1 MNRTIVALLLVIVLL
16 VGTAMYLFGQR
27 SAGPAGG
34 DDVGAAQ
41 PVDAGNK
48 TKEVAGAGAGAKAE
62 KAKLATGLKAGRER
76 AKLERAVRVGTDGP
90 YASACRG
97 IGSVTNLPGGN
108 DNFLSVREGP
118 SVKARQSDK
127 LGDDAPVFLC
137 DQNEDGGWIGIVYQA
152 DGYVPVT
159 DECRVEE
166 NVPSRRPYAGPCL
179 SGWVS
184 AKYIETRVQG

>member
-1 MNRTIVALLLVIVLL
+1 MNRTIVALLLIIVLL
-16 VGTAMYLFGQR
+16 VGTVMYQFGQR
-27 SAGPAGG
+27 SAGSADGS
-34 DDVGAAQ
+34 DLSAAQ
-41 PVDAGNK
+41 PANAKAGAK
-48 TKEVAGAGAGAKAE
+48 AAEAGAGAKAE
-62 KAKLATGLKAGRER
+62 QAEPATGRER
-76 AKLERAVRVGTDGP
+76 ATLKRAVRVGNDGP

-118 SVKARQSDK
+118 SARARQTDK

-152 DGYVPVT
+152 EGYVPVT

-166 NVPSRRPYAGPCL
+166 SVPSRRPYAGPCL

-184 AKYIETRVQG
+184 AKFIETRVQG

>member
-1 MNRTIVALLLVIVLL
+1 MRMNRTIVALLLVIVLL
-16 VGTAMYLFGQR
+16 VGTVMYLFGQR
-27 SAGPAGG
+27 SAGRASG
-34 DDVGAAQ
+34 DDIGTVQ
-41 PVDAGNK
+41 PADAGAK
-48 TKEVAGAGAGAKAE
+48 AAEAGAGAKAE
-62 KAKLATGLKAGRER
+62 QTGLEAGRER
-76 AKLERAVRVGTDGP
+76 ARLKRAVRVGTDGP

-118 SVKARQSDK
+118 SARARQTDK

-137 DQNEDGGWIGIVYQA
+137 DQNEDGSWIGIVYQA

-159 DECRVEE
+159 DECRVEK
-166 NVPSRRPYAGPCL
+166 NIPSRRPYAGPCL

-184 AKYIETRVQG
+184 AKYIEVRTQG